1 MPDALLVKI
10 LSSLPTT
17 KEVVATSVL
26 SKQWRSLWKMVP
38 RLKFI
43 CKSPNDLQGFEDG
56 VRTTMLSLQA
66 PYLQSLHLDV
76 SFLQGDI
83 DHHIDYEELVEIARG
98 LHVREL
104 VIKLLRPDSRAQFLP

>member
-1 MPDALLVKI
+1 MNFTKANSTPTTRSGLSLDSISQLAEALLAKI

-43 CKSPNDLQGFEDG
+43 CESPNDLQGFEDS
-56 VRTTMLSLQA
+56 VRRTMLSLQA

-83 DHHIDYEELVEIARG
+83 DHHIDLEELV
-98 LHVREL
+98 
-104 VIKLLRPDSRAQFLP
+104 KS